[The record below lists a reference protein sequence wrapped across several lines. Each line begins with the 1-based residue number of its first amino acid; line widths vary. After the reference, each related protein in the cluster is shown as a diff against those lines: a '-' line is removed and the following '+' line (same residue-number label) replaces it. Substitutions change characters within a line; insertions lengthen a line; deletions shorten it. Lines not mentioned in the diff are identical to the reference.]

1 MKKGKWRAAVGC
13 GLLAWGMAA
22 GLEASGW
29 LASIEGAWWNVRV
42 RATARPSPS
51 TDRVRLILL
60 DQYSL
65 DWAHKEMSLPWPWPR
80 EIYAAMLGLCE
91 RGGAKG
97 VAFDMIFT
105 EPSYMGVADDEAF
118 GAAVADTTGFAGALS
133 VGATGG
139 AARPDWPEAAP
150 RRAAPIEG
158 LEAWLAREGPRVRA
172 EGAVFPIP
180 EVTGR
185 AVQLGDVQ
193 GLPDSDGVFRRT
205 SVFRVFDGAPV
216 YSLGFALWQAAAA
229 AREELFEARMEGSDL
244 VLAGRRIPLDRDGG
258 AALRYRGPADVY
270 PTVNAAAVIQS
281 HMALELGEGTPSIDP
296 EWFRDAYVFFGASA
310 PGLMDLRPTPL
321 SPITPGV
328 VVHATALDNFLEGD
342 FVRRP
347 SAAAVA
353 AGMAALL
360 FLAAFVVILP
370 RRVGLSAVG
379 LVIALGLALAAGHVA
394 AAAGWWIPVISPLAG
409 TLFAG
414 LAGLGYNYATEGRQ
428 KAFVKQAFRHY
439 LGPEVIEQIIDDPS
453 RLKLGGEKR
462 ELTIFFSDIEKFSSF
477 SERLDP
483 PALTALL
490 NEYLTE
496 MSGII
501 MDEGGYV
508 DKYIGDAIVAFWN
521 APLPQAD
528 HAVRAVRAAL
538 RAQQRLDERRA
549 DWEARFGAVL
559 RMRVGLH
566 TGEVIVGN
574 MGSESRFNY
583 TILGDAANLA
593 SRLEGVNKVFHTYIL
608 ASEQTWTAAA
618 PADFSG
624 RALAR
629 VRVVGRAAPVRVFE
643 PLALPG
649 GAAPATAGAFDRAR
663 TAMEEGRFAE
673 AAAAFRA
680 LADDPAAA
688 ALAAR
693 CDGWA
698 ASPPADWDGV
708 MTLAEK

>member
-1 MKKGKWRAAVGC
+1 MKAGKWRAALMVGV
-13 GLLAWGMAA
+13 LAGGAAA
-22 GLEASGW
+22 GLEATGR
-29 LASIEGAWWNVRV
+29 LAPIEGAWWNVRV
-42 RATARPSPS
+42 RAAARPSPS
-51 TDRVRLILL
+51 TDRVRLILI

-65 DWAHKEMSLPWPWPR
+65 DWAQKEMKLPWPWPR
-80 EIYAAMLGLCE
+80 EVYGAILGLCE
-91 RGGAKG
+91 RGGAAG

-105 EPSYMGVADDEAF
+105 EPSYMGVADDEAL
-118 GAAVADTTGFAGALS
+118 GAAVTDTTGFAGAMS
-133 VGATGG
+133 VGAISS
-139 AARPDWPEAAP
+139 AARETWPEGAP
-150 RRAAPIEG
+150 RRASPIAG
-158 LEAWLAREGPRVRA
+158 LERWLPRAQPGIRA
-172 EGAVFPIP
+172 SGAVFPIP
-180 EVTGR
+180 EVAQH

-193 GLPDSDGVFRRT
+193 GLPDEDGIFRRA
-205 SVFRVFDGAPV
+205 SVFRIFDGAPV

-229 AREELFEARMEGSDL
+229 AREEQFEARMEGSEL

-258 AALRYRGPADVY
+258 AVLRYRGPSGTH

-281 HMALELGEGTPSIDP
+281 FLALESGEGTPSIDP

-321 SPITPGV
+321 GRVTPGV
-328 VVHATALDNFLEGD
+328 EVHATALDNFLEGD
-342 FVRRP
+342 FIRRP
-347 SAAAVA
+347 SVGAAA
-353 AGMAALL
+353 AGMVLLALL
-360 FLAAFVVILP
+360 IAFAVVLP
-370 RRVGLSAVG
+370 RRVGWSVTG
-379 LVIALGLALAAGHVA
+379 LVLGLGAVVAAGHA
-394 AAAGWWIPVISPLAG
+394 AAVAGWWIPVVAPGAGALLAG
-409 TLFAG
+409 M
-414 LAGLGYNYATEGRQ
+414 AGLGYNYATEGRQ

-439 LGPEVIEQIIDDPS
+439 LGPQVIEQIIEDPS

-462 ELTIFFSDIEKFSSF
+462 ELSIFFSDIEKFSSF

-483 PALTALL
+483 PALTTLL

-521 APLPQAD
+521 APMPQPD

-538 RAQQRLDERRA
+538 RAQRRLDERRA

-574 MGSESRFNY
+574 MGSEARFNY

-618 PADFSG
+618 PAGFSG

-643 PLALPG
+643 PQALPG
-649 GAAPATAGAFDRAR
+649 ETAAGDTAAFDRAR
-663 TAMEEGRFAE
+663 AAMEAGRFAE
-673 AAAAFRA
+673 AAGAFRA
-680 LADDPAAA
+680 LEGDPAAA

-698 ASPPADWDGV
+698 ASPPAGWDGV